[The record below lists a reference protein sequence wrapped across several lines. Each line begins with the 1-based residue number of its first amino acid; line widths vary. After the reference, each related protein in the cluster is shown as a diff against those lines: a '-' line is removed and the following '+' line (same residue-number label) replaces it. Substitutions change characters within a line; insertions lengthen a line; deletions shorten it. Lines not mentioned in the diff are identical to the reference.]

1 MNFKFIFF
9 KSKLRMGGGIINYF
23 MKGDIMN
30 NANANHKAN
39 QANAN
44 KGTSGQNPA
53 HAKVHGN
60 RGAQL
65 NPNNKK

>member
-1 MNFKFIFF
+1 MY
-9 KSKLRMGGGIINYF
+9 KSFNHANIICIKLILGYI
-23 MKGDIMN
+23 
-30 NANANHKAN
+30 
-39 QANAN
+39 
-44 KGTSGQNPA
+44 GQNTA